1 MVLRKSMLN
10 NISLPNAV
18 MNIKYQ
24 ITLAASWINLA
35 GPR

>member
-1 MVLRKSMLN
+1 MVLRKSLLN
-10 NISLPNAV
+10 HISLPNAV

-24 ITLAASWINLA
+24 ITPAASWINLA